1 MQETVAAKDEIQT
14 ELDDLMMVLGDA
26 EERSTKYRARL
37 VELGE
42 EVSDGDDDGD
52 EDEDEG
58 DDGDEEKA
66 AGGGP

>member
-1 MQETVAAKDEIQT
+1 MRQAEASLLETIEAKNDIQT

-26 EERSTKYRARL
+26 EERSTKYRGRL

-52 EDEDEG
+52 DEDEDEA
-58 DDGDEEKA
+58 DGS
-66 AGGGP
+66 